1 MKQASSSSRSGLLLM
16 EIIIAI
22 LFFSLA
28 SAICLQLFVKAHN
41 LGQDT
46 QELDMAVRQA
56 SSVADVLSQSERPLE
71 LLRELYPD
79 ADIDA
84 VPCSPTFTMI
94 SPSDPAAMKL
104 PTTGWTFLRRPMMHR
119 LLFIQSPYTTM
130 KPAMKFMVWRLCPT
144 NLLPREHR
152 SLKRPEKIYPM
163 YSWNARFC
171 EMIVCQMCTNL

>member
-84 VPCSPTFTMI
+84 VQSHIYYDQSFRPCGNEASNYRLDISAAADDAQTSIYTIAVYNDETGDEIYGLEVMSYQPFT
-94 SPSDPAAMKL
+94 PGAPLAEA
-104 PTTGWTFLRRPMMHR
+104 P
-119 LLFIQSPYTTM
+119 
-130 KPAMKFMVWRLCPT
+130 
-144 NLLPREHR
+144 
-152 SLKRPEKIYPM
+152 
-163 YSWNARFC
+163 
-171 EMIVCQMCTNL
+171 